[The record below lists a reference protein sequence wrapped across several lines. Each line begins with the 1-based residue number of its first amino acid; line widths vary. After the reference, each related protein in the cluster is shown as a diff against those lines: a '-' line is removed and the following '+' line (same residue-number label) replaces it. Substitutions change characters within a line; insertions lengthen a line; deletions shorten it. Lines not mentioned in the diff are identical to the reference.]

1 MKLFLLS
8 LDLIGFTGLCTSA
21 ALVSVALSLLRLTV
35 KHSLALREKI
45 LRFSRIILSRMPATI
60 SRTQKENTNWLVLKV
75 WKFSVLFGMKGE

>member
-1 MKLFLLS
+1 
-8 LDLIGFTGLCTSA
+8 
-21 ALVSVALSLLRLTV
+21 
-35 KHSLALREKI
+35 LREKI

>member
-1 MKLFLLS
+1 MKSFLLG

-21 ALVSVALSLLRLTV
+21 ALVSVASSLLRLTV
-35 KHSLALREKI
+35 KHSLALGEKI

-60 SRTQKENTNWLVLKV
+60 NRTQKGNTNWLVLKV